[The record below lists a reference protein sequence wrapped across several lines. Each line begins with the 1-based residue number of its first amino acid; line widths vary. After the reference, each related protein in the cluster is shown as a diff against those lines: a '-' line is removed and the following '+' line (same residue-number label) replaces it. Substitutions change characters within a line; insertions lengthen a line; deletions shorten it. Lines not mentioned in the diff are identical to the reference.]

1 MAMNDAA
8 VDGSITAAPEL
19 LEAPVGFTKE
29 QWTIFNRD
37 GILVIPKAISPI
49 DTTSY
54 LAAAQRYLDA
64 DGRFDPRHTWKIRD
78 LVRRDPLFEELI
90 DHPRHI
96 GFAYDLYGDQTRLAQ
111 ADMFARPRGSV
122 INHWHID
129 GPRALPYRAFS
140 PILPLKLRIGYW
152 LTDVPRGDMGNLV
165 YLPGSHRA
173 DYRREHAG
181 LEDVD
186 GQTTLRCSAG
196 TMTIAHASLWHRV
209 CSNKSDTTR
218 INLFLSYTPSWIT
231 GYYNYDPAW
240 LSRLTREQRILLR
253 SYLDSEDLTR
263 PPSSDMPLFSDPGS
277 AIGDEAEVHKIRRLT
292 RFERHFSTLP

>member
-1 MAMNDAA
+1 
-8 VDGSITAAPEL
+8 
-19 LEAPVGFTKE
+19 
-29 QWTIFNRD
+29 
-37 GILVIPKAISPI
+37 
-49 DTTSY
+49 
-54 LAAAQRYLDA
+54 
-64 DGRFDPRHTWKIRD
+64 
-78 LVRRDPLFEELI
+78 
-90 DHPRHI
+90 
-96 GFAYDLYGDQTRLAQ
+96 
-111 ADMFARPRGSV
+111 
-122 INHWHID
+122 
-129 GPRALPYRAFS
+129 
-140 PILPLKLRIGYW
+140 
-152 LTDVPRGDMGNLV
+152 MGNLV

-181 LEDVD
+181 LEDVE

-263 PPSSDMPLFSDPGS
+263 PRHLTCRFSQTPG
-277 AIGDEAEVHKIRRLT
+277 AH
-292 RFERHFSTLP
+292 